1 MVSKDSILFE
11 LREINRLMIKKVI
24 YNAKKGNQLPLSP
37 VQVKIINYL
46 LKHRKE
52 RVYQRDLE
60 NVLNLRR
67 STISGIL
74 QTMEKNN
81 IIRRV
86 EVAEDAR
93 VKQIILTEVA
103 LKKDKE
109 MKKRFQEIE
118 KIIRKKISKKDLETF
133 LQVTTQIKENLKE
146 GND

>member
-1 MVSKDSILFE
+1 
-11 LREINRLMIKKVI
+11 
-24 YNAKKGNQLPLSP
+24 
-37 VQVKIINYL
+37 
-46 LKHRKE
+46 
-52 RVYQRDLE
+52 
-60 NVLNLRR
+60 
-67 STISGIL
+67 
-74 QTMEKNN
+74 MEKNN

-93 VKQIILTEVA
+93 IKQIILTEVA

>member
-1 MVSKDSILFE
+1 MSKDSILFE
-11 LREINRLMIKKVI
+11 LKEINRLMIKKII
-24 YNAKKGNQLPLSP
+24 YDTKKENPSPLSP

-46 LKHRKE
+46 LEHRKE

-60 NVLNLRR
+60 NVLNIRR

-93 VKQIILTEVA
+93 IKQIILTEVA

>member
-1 MVSKDSILFE
+1 MSKDSILFE
-11 LREINRLMIKKVI
+11 LKEINRLMIKKII
-24 YNAKKGNQLPLSP
+24 YDTKKENPSPLSP

-46 LKHRKE
+46 LEHRKE

-60 NVLNLRR
+60 NVLNIRR

-93 VKQIILTEVA
+93 IKQIILTEVA

-118 KIIRKKISKKDLETF
+118 KIIRKKISKKDL
-133 LQVTTQIKENLKE
+133 NL
-146 GND
+146 GSYAC